1 MNLNEVESDGH
12 FAALR
17 KRLLK
22 HALYMI
28 VTQSIVLYQ
37 GAHASIYIYILSNI
51 IFINNHRYIH
61 ICKYQKDDYFLI
73 SVEYTSDVNL
83 SYILLY

>member
-1 MNLNEVESDGH
+1 MNINEVESDGH
-12 FAALR
+12 FASLR

-37 GAHASIYIYILSNI
+37 GAHASINIYILLSNI
-51 IFINNHRYIH
+51 IFIDNYLYIH

-73 SVEYTSDVNL
+73 SVE
-83 SYILLY
+83 

>member
-1 MNLNEVESDGH
+1 MNINEVESDGH

-37 GAHASIYIYILSNI
+37 GAHASINIYIYIYIIKYYIYKQLSLYTKKMI
-51 IFINNHRYIH
+51 IF
-61 ICKYQKDDYFLI
+61 
-73 SVEYTSDVNL
+73 
-83 SYILLY
+83 